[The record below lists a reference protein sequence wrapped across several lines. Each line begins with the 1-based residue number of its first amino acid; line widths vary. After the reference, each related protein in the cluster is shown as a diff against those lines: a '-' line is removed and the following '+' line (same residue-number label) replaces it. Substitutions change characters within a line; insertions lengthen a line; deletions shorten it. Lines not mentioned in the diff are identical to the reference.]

1 MIIDRLDLVKISW
14 FVVWNESAWGFPG
27 SSIHW
32 YWSMRWRFSVFSS
45 QKNSNCTT
53 FVCNFRIYC
62 RVTSMRNYGFLK
74 VNCFTCNP
82 QAWPPVESDSQSPT
96 NPMIEHPTYPIFRFL
111 VFPLNHV
118 DLRATWFR
126 WGGSDHTG
134 KPQIYLWEVN
144 SLFVT
149 VSTWFPYKCSGHD
162 WLFMA
167 EWLHPHYHSAVSC

>member
-45 QKNSNCTT
+45 QKKSNCTT

-74 VNCFTCNP
+74 VNCFTFNP
-82 QAWPPVESDSQSPT
+82 QAWPPVEQDSQSPT
-96 NPMIEHPTYPIFRFL
+96 NQAKKHPPSQYLGFGSL
-111 VFPLNHV
+111 HYV
-118 DLRATWFR
+118 ATWLW

-149 VSTWFPYKCSGHD
+149 NMVSLQMFWSRLIVHGWMIPPPLPCRSQM
-162 WLFMA
+162 L
-167 EWLHPHYHSAVSC
+167 E